1 MTKKQYVM
9 RVGVVILVLTS
20 MLALGYLLGSTGAG
34 PSAASA
40 LAEAVKS
47 FAPTPTAVPPVGDPI
62 PLKPLSSL
70 TSLDATVN
78 ISANGMLNN
87 QRVQGD
93 LTAAV
98 STNNQGM
105 TKIVVTGPLLG
116 DIVSQVGGS
125 AMSLF
130 TPSQIQI
137 YKVPE
142 GTYVVVKSLFDIC
155 IKPKAANSTEAIDQ
169 MNPQKL
175 MDMFTSKEVARGTF
189 AGNETLKGKAVKHY
203 VIDGP
208 TFLAAAKNSKDKTLN
223 TFGESLWA
231 AKNADLYVSSDGIPV
246 AFQGGYSG
254 LFDPL
259 KFEGDFNVQIDVTGI
274 NQNTP
279 IKLPSSCNNPI
290 SQ

>member
-1 MTKKQYVM
+1 MNKKQYM
-9 RVGVVILVLTS
+9 LRVGVVTFLLACMLVLGFF
-20 MLALGYLLGSTGAG
+20 LGATTAGS
-34 PSAASA
+34 SAASA

-208 TFLAAAKNSKDKTLN
+208 TFLAAAQKSKDPTLSS
-223 TFGESLWA
+223 FGKSLWS
-231 AKNADLYVSSDGIPV
+231 AKNADLYVSADGIPV

-259 KFEGDFNVQIDVTGI
+259 KFEGDFNVQIDVTGV